1 MKSDPKAVEM
11 LKQLNM
17 LQPEA
22 KLDAQRLEEI
32 NSVSRM
38 VGLPER
44 TD

>member
-1 MKSDPKAVEM
+1 
-11 LKQLNM
+11 M

-22 KLDAQRLEEI
+22 KLTPERLQEI
-32 NSVSRM
+32 NSVSKM